1 MTKKKTKF
9 SSSNSILIIFVLVF
23 GAAAEIPKYSFAIVV
38 IACIWVALW
47 QLGKREK
54 QQKNQIP
61 TSASVATRQQ
71 EQEPKNTSMA
81 VSRSECSTGDIDAEG
96 ASGLFTIQL
105 DSHPFSSSGIP
116 EAGTQNTKL
125 ASAPARQQAP
135 KDTSMTFSTP
145 KLSKSDEGANE
156 TREFYTIELGSRPS
170 ATFGIPDAGRQKSDA
185 RWVPVG
191 ESAIVSGFSLPGG
204 MFYLGTTLGGRY
216 DEQEPSLIN
225 PKLRIAKSYVDI
237 EERLMPYWPSFHSI
251 TPEARRGYLQWLAGG
266 RNDPLADLGYVFL
279 FFYGLERRVFV
290 DAVNDPKVNAEIPL
304 IVAEIQHLLSIY
316 GENRSFRGYA
326 EGFLDYLK
334 NTSVDPSIYLSPPPK
349 VTASTSEMPL
359 PLRIGLGQHASNKKP
374 LDADWALAWALA
386 DPNINKRTPA
396 TRCKDI
402 FATLFKLKY
411 SDLHPNGLFLV
422 KNKTK
427 LKASYRPASSVLKV
441 QTLNLG
447 DLPDVMATSGTR
459 KHLHELVE
467 LCTSELEPYSRYLG
481 RNLENAEALE
491 GLLQLPAT
499 LWPAAARA
507 ELEDLQ
513 SRIGDN
519 LAVMSFGEL
528 AGRFKSAGI
537 LSRNKV
543 LALAQALESL
553 HIGME
558 PDVLAG
564 SKTPKAEDRIALFV
578 TQPEDGSLRASAAY
592 NAASVTLDLASA
604 VASADGDTS
613 NEEITLLA
621 QHIDSWSHLSVAHRK
636 RLKAHLQIQLQQPP
650 TLASLKKKLDPLT
663 VEAKRTIASFLA
675 HLAQADGTVSPSEVK
690 LLERVYKALQLDS
703 QLLYGD
709 LHGAA
714 SGASIALVN
723 PVTDHPKSESE
734 AEAQVS
740 ATAKQG
746 FVLDHE
752 RIAQLQ
758 RETAEVSALLAQV
771 FIDDQ
776 VPEVE
781 QHIETIESGLVLSAD
796 VVGLDSEHS
805 AFLRLLISRPEWG
818 RLELEAAASDMELML
833 DGALEQINDM
843 AFERFDMPV
852 TEGNDPIE
860 INSDILEELAL

>member
-1 MTKKKTKF
+1 MTRKKAKHST
-9 SSSNSILIIFVLVF
+9 SSNSILIIFVLVF
-23 GAAAEIPKYSFAIVV
+23 GAAAAIPKHAFAIVV
-38 IACIWVALW
+38 IACIWVVLW

-61 TSASVATRQQ
+61 TSALVATRQ
-71 EQEPKNTSMA
+71 QEPKNTSMN
-81 VSRSECSTGDIDAEG
+81 VSRSECLTSDIDAED

-105 DSHPFSSSGIP
+105 
-116 EAGTQNTKL
+116 
-125 ASAPARQQAP
+125 
-135 KDTSMTFSTP
+135 
-145 KLSKSDEGANE
+145 
-156 TREFYTIELGSRPS
+156 GSRPS
-170 ATFGIPDAGRQKSDA
+170 TTFGIPDAGRQKSDA
-185 RWVPVG
+185 RWVPAG
-191 ESAIVSGFSLPGG
+191 ESVTVSGFSLPGG

-225 PKLRIAKSYVDI
+225 SKLRIAKSYVDI

-266 RNDPLADLGYVFL
+266 RHDPLADLGYVFL

-290 DAVNDPKVNAEIPL
+290 DAVNEPEVNAETPL
-304 IVAEIQHLLSIY
+304 IVTEIQRLLSIY

-326 EGFLDYLK
+326 EGFLDYLRSTTV
-334 NTSVDPSIYLSPPPK
+334 NPNIYLSPPPK

-359 PLRIGLGQHASNKKP
+359 TLRIGLGQHASNKKP

-411 SDLHPNGLFLV
+411 TDLYPNGLILV
-422 KNKTK
+422 KNKTR
-427 LKASYRPASSVLKV
+427 LKASYRPASSALKV

-491 GLLQLPAT
+491 GLLQLPAA
-499 LWPAAARA
+499 LWPAAARV

-513 SRIGDN
+513 SRIGDD
-519 LAVMSFGEL
+519 LVVMSFGEL
-528 AGRFKSAGI
+528 AGRFKSAGT

-553 HIGME
+553 HIGLE

-564 SKTPKAEDRIALFV
+564 CKTPKAEDRIALFV

-613 NEEITLLA
+613 NDEIMLLA
-621 QHIDSWSHLSVAHRK
+621 QHIDSWDHLNVAHRK

-690 LLERVYKALQLDS
+690 LLERVYKTLQLDS

-714 SGASIALVN
+714 SGATIAPVN
-723 PVTDHPKSESE
+723 PVTGYPKSEP
-734 AEAQVS
+734 EAQVS

-781 QHIETIESGLVLSAD
+781 QHIETIEPDQVLSAD
-796 VVGLDSEHS
+796 VVGLDSEYS
-805 AFLRLLISRPEWG
+805 AFLRLLISRPEWS
-818 RLELEAAASDMELML
+818 RLELEAVASDMELML
-833 DGALEQINDM
+833 DGVLEQINDM

-852 TEGNDPIE
+852 TEGDDPIE

>member
-1 MTKKKTKF
+1 M
-9 SSSNSILIIFVLVF
+9 
-23 GAAAEIPKYSFAIVV
+23 
-38 IACIWVALW
+38 
-47 QLGKREK
+47 
-54 QQKNQIP
+54 
-61 TSASVATRQQ
+61 
-71 EQEPKNTSMA
+71 
-81 VSRSECSTGDIDAEG
+81 
-96 ASGLFTIQL
+96 
-105 DSHPFSSSGIP
+105 
-116 EAGTQNTKL
+116 
-125 ASAPARQQAP
+125 
-135 KDTSMTFSTP
+135 
-145 KLSKSDEGANE
+145 
-156 TREFYTIELGSRPS
+156 
-170 ATFGIPDAGRQKSDA
+170 
-185 RWVPVG
+185 
-191 ESAIVSGFSLPGG
+191 
-204 MFYLGTTLGGRY
+204 
-216 DEQEPSLIN
+216 
-225 PKLRIAKSYVDI
+225 
-237 EERLMPYWPSFHSI
+237 
-251 TPEARRGYLQWLAGG
+251 
-266 RNDPLADLGYVFL
+266 
-279 FFYGLERRVFV
+279 
-290 DAVNDPKVNAEIPL
+290 
-304 IVAEIQHLLSIY
+304 
-316 GENRSFRGYA
+316 
-326 EGFLDYLK
+326 
-334 NTSVDPSIYLSPPPK
+334 
-349 VTASTSEMPL
+349 
-359 PLRIGLGQHASNKKP
+359 
-374 LDADWALAWALA
+374 
-386 DPNINKRTPA
+386 
-396 TRCKDI
+396 
-402 FATLFKLKY
+402 
-411 SDLHPNGLFLV
+411 

-427 LKASYRPASSVLKV
+427 LKASYRPASSALKV

-491 GLLQLPAT
+491 GLLQLPAA
-499 LWPAAARA
+499 LWPAAARV

-513 SRIGDN
+513 SRIGDD
-519 LAVMSFGEL
+519 LVVMSFGEL
-528 AGRFKSAGI
+528 AGRFKSAGT

-553 HIGME
+553 HIGLE

-564 SKTPKAEDRIALFV
+564 CKTPKAEDRIALFV

-613 NEEITLLA
+613 NDEIMLLA
-621 QHIDSWSHLSVAHRK
+621 QHIDSWDHLNVAHRK

-690 LLERVYKALQLDS
+690 LLERVYKTLQLDS

-714 SGASIALVN
+714 SGATIAPVN
-723 PVTDHPKSESE
+723 PVTGYPKSEP
-734 AEAQVS
+734 EAQVS

-781 QHIETIESGLVLSAD
+781 QHIETIEPDQVLSAD
-796 VVGLDSEHS
+796 VVGLDSEYS
-805 AFLRLLISRPEWG
+805 AFLRLLISRPEWS
-818 RLELEAAASDMELML
+818 RLELEAVASDMELML
-833 DGALEQINDM
+833 DGVLEQINDM

-852 TEGNDPIE
+852 TEGDDPIE